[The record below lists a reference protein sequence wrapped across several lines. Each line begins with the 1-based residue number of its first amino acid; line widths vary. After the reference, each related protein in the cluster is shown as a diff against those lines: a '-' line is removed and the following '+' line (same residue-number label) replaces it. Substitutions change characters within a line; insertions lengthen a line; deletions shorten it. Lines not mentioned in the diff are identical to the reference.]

1 MKNLSI
7 TISFLVILLCSLL
20 SACGNNA
27 AERNR
32 QQAEA
37 ARQRF
42 AQLTALTGGVEYKS
56 FRATITSQGKS
67 FSQPY
72 LDAPSIHVNDLR
84 DSVLIG
90 AGNDRLIL
98 KPSSHK
104 GIYEAQQSLNG
115 HSLSVKAFRA
125 IEAGQIDSVSIDG
138 QVADGSATIFYKPAV

>member
-1 MKNLSI
+1 MKNFSI
-7 TISFLVILLCSLL
+7 TTSFMVIMLCSLL

-42 AQLTALTGGVEYKS
+42 AQRTVLTGGVEYKS
-56 FRATITSQGKS
+56 FRAAITNQGKS

-72 LDAPSIHVNDLR
+72 LNAPSIDVNDLR

-90 AGNDRLIL
+90 KGNTRLTL
-98 KPSSHK
+98 KPSSRK
-104 GIYEAQQSLNG
+104 GIYETRQSLNG
-115 HSLSVKAFRA
+115 HFLSVRA
-125 IEAGQIDSVSIDG
+125 YR
-138 QVADGSATIFYKPAV
+138 GS